1 VATVDAFVTV
11 NGENSLSNSSAA
23 SKQQTCIHCGAH
35 IQYGVRVVLGDSTLV
50 DLPQVRSIVKTFG
63 TNGFVRL
70 EFPYKMVLKLC
81 L

>member
-11 NGENSLSNSSAA
+11 NSENSLSNSSAA
-23 SKQQTCIHCGAH
+23 SKQQNMHALYGA
-35 IQYGVRVVLGDSTLV
+35 YGVRVVLDHFILV

-70 EFPYKMVLKLC
+70 EFPYKMV
-81 L
+81 